1 MTGAR
6 LGHYFGGVALA
17 FRKGTGTI
25 LGTESTWWFVA
36 AAVELPGGVQFLVV
50 GVYVL
55 PHESSNVRV
64 KYVDILGTLHEMVGC
79 LSLAH
84 SIPPSHMLMVGDW
97 NAHVGRLPCG
107 LVVDAKEGNFGGP
120 RGHR

>member
-17 FRKGTGTI
+17 FREGGGTL
-25 LGTESTWWFVA
+25 LGTESTQWFVA
-36 AAVELPGGVQFLVV
+36 AAVELPGGLRFLVV
-50 GVYVL
+50 GVYVP

-64 KYVDILGTLHEMVGC
+64 KYVDILGTLHETVGR

-84 SIPPSHMLMVGDW
+84 SIPLSRVLMVGDW

-107 LVVDAKEGNFGGP
+107 VVLDAEEGDFGGP